1 MHKLG
6 TYGSGSVR
14 VVVRVGVS
22 SITFQL
28 YPMKLCNR
36 NNLHSLE
43 AETGGNSRYWLL
55 SWRVNCL
62 ERIKS
67 YPYTVQVQYNNLVLT
82 LCLYTGRVPSHSG
95 NQGKPWKGVSN
106 FPVREN
112 SGNLVKTHKNQ
123 GKLREFVI
131 VTQKG
136 KVFASLVGLWVLCH
150 ASQVV
155 SIDWLVIV
163 AFVNMTHLSRQ

>member
-1 MHKLG
+1 MVLICLIF
-6 TYGSGSVR
+6 SVLSTIEQYSSFANETLFWM
-14 VVVRVGVS
+14 VS
-22 SITFQL
+22 RTLI
-28 YPMKLCNR
+28 
-36 NNLHSLE
+36 
-43 AETGGNSRYWLL
+43 NSRNL
-55 SWRVNCL
+55 SEKWVLN
-62 ERIKS
+62 
-67 YPYTVQVQYNNLVLT
+67 LT
-82 LCLYTGRVPSHSG
+82 LLDLRTLHWAGCIKCCHLHLRWRHLYQNRLFRVPSHSG

-112 SGNLVKTHKNQ
+112 SGNLVKTQKNQ

-155 SIDWLVIV
+155 SID
-163 AFVNMTHLSRQ
+163 